1 MAGGFITT
9 CMTLLKD
16 YLDIA
21 TGLSGFSLNV
31 DLIIFALF
39 LLTGARRNLLRSKH
53 GQ

>member
-9 CMTLLKD
+9 YMTLLKD

-31 DLIIFALF
+31 YLIIFVLF
-39 LLTGARRNLLRSKH
+39 LLTGARRNLLRAKH